1 MQIKSFKKE
10 KSNRGQNLDI
20 ERNVIERAMKETMSN
35 KAAAKFLGV
44 SFKTYKKYAKMY
56 KVEDGRTLFDVHKNQ
71 AAKGIPKFGKRRHD
85 KASIIDIMEERV
97 PKTFVSIK
105 ILKTQI
111 IENGILQER
120 CCRCGYEEKRI
131 LDYKVPLIMN
141 FKDGDKKNWK
151 LDNVEFLCYNCYFIC
166 IGEVFTNKQLSV
178 MEDYT
183 DVRPVK
189 IDLDLPVK
197 HEQAIKD
204 SVNLENDY
212 IYIQEKR
219 PDDFGDDLLVN
230 KRREGEKHDR

>member
-10 KSNRGQNLDI
+10 KSNRGHTLDI
-20 ERNVIERAMKETMSN
+20 ERQTIERAMRETMSN
-35 KAAAKFLGV
+35 KGAAKFLGV

-56 KVEDGRTLFDVHKNQ
+56 KTEDGVTLFDVHKNQ
-71 AAKGIPKFGKRRHD
+71 SAKGIPKFGKRRHD

-105 ILKTQI
+105 ILKTQM
-111 IENGILQER
+111 IEHGIVQEK
-120 CCRCGYEEKRI
+120 CCRCGYAEKRV
-131 LDYKVPLIMN
+131 LDYKAPLILN
-141 FKDGDKKNWK
+141 FKDGNKKNWK
-151 LDNVEFLCYNCYFIC
+151 LENVELLCYNCYFMC
-166 IGEVFTNKQLSV
+166 VGEVFTNKQLSV

-212 IYIQEKR
+212 IYVEEKR
-219 PDDFGDDLLVN
+219 PDDFGDDLIAN
-230 KRREGEKHDR
+230 TRR

>member
-10 KSNRGQNLDI
+10 KSNRGQNLNI
-20 ERNVIERAMKETMSN
+20 ERQMIERAMRETMSN

-44 SFKTYKKYAKMY
+44 SFKTYKKYANLY
-56 KVEDGRTLFDVHKNQ
+56 KTEEGVTLFQAHKNQ

-97 PKTFVSIK
+97 SKTFVSIK
-105 ILKTQI
+105 ILKTQM
-111 IENGILQER
+111 IEHGIMQEK
-120 CCRCGYEEKRI
+120 CCRCGYQEKRV
-131 LDYKVPLIMN
+131 LDYKTPLILN
-141 FKDGDKKNWK
+141 FKDGNKRNWK
-151 LDNVEFLCYNCYFIC
+151 LENVEFLCYNCYFMC
-166 IGEVFTNKQLSV
+166 VGEVFTNKQLSV
-178 MEDYT
+178 MEDFT

-212 IYIQEKR
+212 IYLEENR
-219 PDDFGDDLLVN
+219 SEDFGDDLISTN
-230 KRREGEKHDR
+230 RR